1 MSLILLDGTT
11 PPMDAAALGALGADL
26 KKDAQAT
33 WAPLRTLQKH
43 IDGQLL
49 RTWMPEN
56 VDAEYKDLLRKSA
69 SPWLGFA
76 RDAIAQGCIVSGYT
90 NTDIWERAWRANGM
104 DGRQDVVTRDA
115 VGFGRGFVAVL
126 PGSDGDSV
134 VMRPMSALDT
144 YAVYAD
150 PWDEYPEYVLH
161 RRKPRAVGKP
171 FWQGDWMLIDSEGI
185 YRFKGTPDTPL
196 EMTFESHGMDFTP
209 IVGVSNT
216 LDATPISSIA
226 DKVPVYKRIVDGTFT
241 LQMLQR
247 YGAFPQ
253 KWMAGGEVD
262 PGVRSSVDGLLHASG
277 EAGETARFGAF
288 PAADLDKA
296 VSALDA
302 HIKHFS
308 AVVQVPPHYLLGAVV
323 NMSAEGIAAAEAGY
337 HRNLSAR
344 KKSIGEGYELAM
356 RTAAAMLGDSD
367 AAASTTDQVDW
378 ENVSSWS
385 LSQVSDFVQ
394 KMETITG
401 PLEPLFR
408 MVPGWTKKDA
418 EDAAKAA
425 REMRSASS
433 PVELA
438 NLIQSIYL
446 GVGKVLSSDEAR
458 EIANRAGAGLRG
470 ELEQITPASGGDAGT
485 APVETAGQPTTT
497 P

>member
-1 MSLILLDGTT
+1 MSLDRVE
-11 PPMDAAALGALGADL
+11 LGKLGADL
-26 KKDAQAT
+26 QKDARNA
-33 WAPLRTLQKH
+33 WAPLQTLQKH

-49 RTWMPEN
+49 KTWMPDN
-56 VDAEYKDLLRKSA
+56 ADAEYRDLLRKSA

-76 RDAIAQGCIVSGYT
+76 RDAIAQGCIVSGYS
-90 NTDIWERAWRANGM
+90 NTEIWERAWRANGM

-126 PGSDGDSV
+126 PGAAADSV
-134 VMRPMSALDT
+134 VMRPMGALDT
-144 YAVYAD
+144 YAVYDD
-150 PWDEYPEYVLH
+150 PWDEYPRVVLH
-161 RRKPRAVGKP
+161 RRKPRSLSKT
-171 FWQGDWMLIDSEGI
+171 FWDGEWMLVDDEGI
-185 YRFKGTPDTPL
+185 YRFVGTPAAPVD
-196 EMTFESHGMDFTP
+196 MKFESHGMGFAP
-209 IVGVSNT
+209 VVGVSNT
-216 LDATPISSIA
+216 LDPSPRSSIA
-226 DKVPVYKRIVDGTFT
+226 DKVSVYKRIVDATFT

-253 KWMAGGEVD
+253 KWMAGGDVD
-262 PGVRSSVDGLLHASG
+262 PEVRASVDSLLHAGG

-296 VSALDA
+296 VAALDA

-308 AVVQVPPHYLLGAVV
+308 AVVQVPPHYLLGAVI

-356 RTAAAMLGDSD
+356 RTAAAMLGDEA
-367 AAASTTDQVDW
+367 AAASTSDQVEW

-394 KMETITG
+394 KIDTVTG

-408 MVPGWTKKDA
+408 MIPGWTKA
-418 EDAAKAA
+418 DAADAVVAA
-425 REMRSASS
+425 KERAKM
-433 PVELA
+433 LA
-438 NLIQSIYL
+438 QN
-446 GVGKVLSSDEAR
+446 
-458 EIANRAGAGLRG
+458 
-470 ELEQITPASGGDAGT
+470 TPAPGGDAGT
-485 APVETAGQPTTT
+485 APVESAGLPTTT

>member
-1 MSLILLDGTT
+1 MSLDI
-11 PPMDAAALGALGADL
+11 AALGKLGADL
-26 KKDAQAT
+26 QPDARAA
-33 WAPLRTLQKH
+33 WAPLQTLQKH

-56 VDAEYKDLLRKSA
+56 ADAEYRDLLRKSA

-90 NTDIWERAWRANGM
+90 NTEIWERAWRANGM

-126 PGSDGDSV
+126 PGSAPDSV

-144 YAVYAD
+144 YAVYDD
-150 PWDEYPEYVLH
+150 PWDDYPKYVLH
-161 RRKPRAVGKP
+161 RRRPRSGKQT
-171 FWQGDWMLIDSEGI
+171 FWQGEWMLIDAEGI
-185 YRFKGTPDTPL
+185 YRFKGTPDTPVD
-196 EMTFESHGMDFTP
+196 MTFEEHGLAAAP
-209 IVGVSNT
+209 VVGVSNT
-216 LDATPISSIA
+216 LDASPISSIA

-253 KWMAGGEVD
+253 KWMAGGDVD
-262 PGVRSSVDGLLHASG
+262 PELRASIDSLLHASG

-296 VSALDA
+296 VQALDA

-356 RTAAAMLGDSD
+356 RTAAAMLGDEA
-367 AAASTTDQVDW
+367 AAASATDQVEW

-394 KMETITG
+394 KIESITG

-408 MVPGWTKKDA
+408 MVPGWTKT
-418 EDAAKAA
+418 DAATAVAA
-425 REMRSASS
+425 AEKLRNASS

-470 ELEQITPASGGDAGT
+470 ELTQITPASGGDAGT

>member
-1 MSLILLDGTT
+1 MTLDN
-11 PPMDAAALGALGADL
+11 AALGKLGADL
-26 KKDAQAT
+26 QSDARAA
-33 WAPLRTLQKH
+33 WAPLQTLKKH

-56 VDAEYKDLLRKSA
+56 ADAEYRDLLRKSA

-90 NTDIWERAWRANGM
+90 NTELWERVWRANGM
-104 DGRQDVVTRDA
+104 DGRQEVVTRDA
-115 VGFGRGFVAVL
+115 VGFSRGFVAVL
-126 PGSDGDSV
+126 PGADTDSV

-144 YAVYAD
+144 YAVYDD
-150 PWDEYPEYVLH
+150 PWDDYPQYVLH
-161 RRKPRAVGKP
+161 RRKPRSAGKP
-171 FWQGDWMLIDSEGI
+171 FWQGEWMLVDSEAI
-185 YRFKGTPDTPL
+185 YRFKGTPAAPIETKV
-196 EMTFESHGMDFTP
+196 EAHGMEFAP
-209 IVGVSNT
+209 VVGVSNT

-226 DKVPVYKRIVDGTFT
+226 DKVPVYKRIVDATFT

-262 PGVRSSVDGLLHASG
+262 PNVRSSVDGLLHAGG

-296 VSALDA
+296 VAALDA

-344 KKSIGEGYELAM
+344 KKALGEGYELAM
-356 RTAAAMLGDSD
+356 RTAAAMLGDES
-367 AAASTTDQVDW
+367 AAKSASDQVEW

-385 LSQVSDFVQ
+385 LSQVTDAIQ
-394 KMETITG
+394 KVMADTG
-401 PLEPLFR
+401 PLEALYR
-408 MVPGWTKKDA
+408 MIPGWTKADA
-418 EDAAKAA
+418 EAAVVAA
-425 REMRSASS
+425 EKLRSASS

-446 GVGKVLSSDEAR
+446 GVGKVLTSDEAR

-470 ELEQITPASGGDAGT
+470 DLAQITPASGGDAGT
-485 APVETAGQPTTT
+485 APAIDAGTPTT

>member
-1 MSLILLDGTT
+1 MSLDI
-11 PPMDAAALGALGADL
+11 AALGTLGADL
-26 KKDAQAT
+26 QKDARAA
-33 WAPLRTLQKH
+33 WAPLQTLQKH

-49 RTWMPEN
+49 RTWMPDN
-56 VDAEYKDLLRKSA
+56 ADAEYRDLLRKSA

-90 NTDIWERAWRANGM
+90 NTDLWERVWRANGM
-104 DGRQDVVTRDA
+104 DGRQEVVTRDA
-115 VGFGRGFVAVL
+115 VGFSRGFVAVL
-126 PGSDGDSV
+126 PGADADSV

-144 YAVYAD
+144 YAVFDD
-150 PWDEYPEYVLH
+150 PWDDYPQYVLH
-161 RRKPRAVGKP
+161 RRKPRSAGKP
-171 FWQGDWMLIDSEGI
+171 FWQGEWMLVDNEGI
-185 YRFKGTPDTPL
+185 YRFKGTPAAPVD
-196 EMTFESHGMDFTP
+196 MKFESHGMEFAP
-209 IVGVSNT
+209 VVGVSNT

-226 DKVPVYKRIVDGTFT
+226 DKVPVYKRIVDATFT

-262 PGVRSSVDGLLHASG
+262 PNVRSSVDGLLHAGG

-288 PAADLDKA
+288 PASDLEKA

-356 RTAAAMLGDSD
+356 RTAAAMLGDEA
-367 AAASTTDQVDW
+367 AAASTTDQVEW

-394 KMETITG
+394 KFESITG
-401 PLEPLFR
+401 PLEELFR
-408 MVPGWTKKDA
+408 MVPGWTKADA
-418 EDAAKAA
+418 EKAHIAALAKA
-425 REMRSASS
+425 
-433 PVELA
+433 
-438 NLIQSIYL
+438 
-446 GVGKVLSSDEAR
+446 EA
-458 EIANRAGAGLRG
+458 AAAAA
-470 ELEQITPASGGDAGT
+470 QITPA
-485 APVETAGQPTTT
+485 
-497 P
+497 

>member
-1 MSLILLDGTT
+1 MSLDI
-11 PPMDAAALGALGADL
+11 AALGKLGSDL
-26 KKDAQAT
+26 QKDAQST
-33 WAPLRTLQKH
+33 WAPLRTLQRH

-49 RTWMPEN
+49 KTWMPDN
-56 VDAEYKDLLRKSA
+56 ADAEYKDLLRKSA

-115 VGFGRGFVAVL
+115 VGFGRGFLAVL
-126 PGSDGDSV
+126 PGADSDSV

-144 YAVYAD
+144 FAVYDD
-150 PWDEYPEYVLH
+150 PWDDYPRYVLH
-161 RRKPRAVGKP
+161 RRKPRNGRQT
-171 FWQGDWMLIDSEGI
+171 FWQGEWMLLDEEGI
-185 YRFKGTPDTPL
+185 YRFSGTPAGPL
-196 EMTFESHGMDFTP
+196 DMSFEAHGMEFAP
-209 IVGVSNT
+209 VVGISNT
-216 LDATPISSIA
+216 LDASPISSIA
-226 DKVPVYKRIVDGTFT
+226 DKVPVYKRIVDATFT

-253 KWMAGGEVD
+253 KWMAGGDVD
-262 PGVRSSVDGLLHASG
+262 PNVRSSVDGLLHAGG
-277 EAGETARFGAF
+277 EAGDTARFGAF
-288 PAADLDKA
+288 PASDLEKA

-356 RTAAAMLGDSD
+356 RTAAAMLGDD
-367 AAASTTDQVDW
+367 GAAASMTDQVEW

-385 LSQVSDFVQ
+385 LSQVSDFIQ
-394 KMETITG
+394 KIEMSTG
-401 PLEPLFR
+401 PLEELFR
-408 MVPGWTKKDA
+408 MVPGWTKA
-418 EDAAKAA
+418 DAAKAVTAAEQRTDAIAAAAAA
-425 REMRSASS
+425 RLTTT
-433 PVELA
+433 ELA
-438 NLIQSIYL
+438 
-446 GVGKVLSSDEAR
+446 AR
-458 EIANRAGAGLRG
+458 TGNAPTNS
-470 ELEQITPASGGDAGT
+470 PAAGGDAGT

>member
-1 MSLILLDGTT
+1 MSLIVEGPT
-11 PPMDAAALGALGADL
+11 PKSVAELGQLGASLQQ
-26 KKDAQAT
+26 DARAA
-33 WAPLRTLQKH
+33 WAPLQTLQRH

-49 RTWMPEN
+49 KTWMPDN
-56 VDAEYKDLLRKSA
+56 ADAEYKDLLRKSA

-90 NTDIWERAWRANGM
+90 NTDLWERVWRANGM
-104 DGRQDVVTRDA
+104 DGRQEVSTRDA
-115 VGFGRGFVAVL
+115 VGFGRGFVSVL
-126 PGSDGDSV
+126 PAAGGDGV
-134 VMRPMSALDT
+134 VMRPMGALDT
-144 YAVYAD
+144 YAVYED
-150 PWDEYPEYVLH
+150 PWDDYPQYVLH
-161 RRKPRAVGKP
+161 RRKPRRSRDT
-171 FWQGDWMLIDSEGI
+171 FWQGSWMLVDDTAI
-185 YRFKGTPDTPL
+185 YRFTGTPAAPVDL
-196 EMTFESHGMDFTP
+196 SVEVHDLGFTP
-209 IVGVSNT
+209 VVGISNT
-216 LDATPISSIA
+216 LDPEPRSSIG
-226 DKVPVYKRIVDGTFT
+226 DKVPVYKRIVDATFT

-262 PGVRSSVDGLLHASG
+262 ENVRSSVDGLLHAGG

-296 VSALDA
+296 VAAVDA

-356 RTAAAMLGDSD
+356 RTAAAMLGEDE
-367 AAASTTDQVDW
+367 AAASATDQVEW

-385 LSQVSDFVQ
+385 PSQVSDFIQ
-394 KMETITG
+394 KLEMSTG
-401 PLEPLFR
+401 PLEELYR
-408 MVPGWTKKDA
+408 MIPGWTKADA
-418 EDAAKAA
+418 ATALEAAKAKAA
-425 REMRSASS
+425 RGEDIGRL
-433 PVELA
+433 VQQL
-438 NLIQSIYL
+438 YL
-446 GVGKVLSSDEAR
+446 GTPDKAVVTGSEAR
-458 EIANRAGAGLRG
+458 MILAAAGAPIDPRV
-470 ELEQITPASGGDAGT
+470 QITPAAGGDAGT

>member
-1 MSLILLDGTT
+1 MSIVLLDGKKA
-11 PPMDAAALGALGADL
+11 PMDTAALGALGADL
-26 KKDAQAT
+26 QSDARAA
-33 WAPLRTLQKH
+33 WAPLQTLQKH

-49 RTWMPEN
+49 RTWMP
-56 VDAEYKDLLRKSA
+56 DKADSEYRDLLRKSA

-90 NTDIWERAWRANGM
+90 NTEIWERAWRANGM

-115 VGFGRGFVAVL
+115 VGFGRGYVAVL
-126 PGSDGDSV
+126 PGSTPDSV

-144 YAVYAD
+144 YAVYDD
-150 PWDEYPEYVLH
+150 PWDEYPRYVLH
-161 RRKPRAVGKP
+161 RRRPRTGKQT
-171 FWQGDWMLIDSEGI
+171 FWQGEWMLVDEEGI
-185 YRFKGTPDTPL
+185 YRFKGTPSAPVDVK
-196 EMTFESHGMDFTP
+196 FESHGMEAAP
-209 IVGVSNT
+209 VVGVSNT
-216 LDATPISSIA
+216 LDATPLSSIA
-226 DKVPVYKRIVDGTFT
+226 DKVSVYKRIVDATFT

-253 KWMAGGEVD
+253 KWMAGGDVSPD
-262 PGVRSSVDGLLHASG
+262 LRVASDSLIHASG
-277 EAGETARFGAF
+277 DAGETARFGAF

-296 VSALDA
+296 VTALDA

-344 KKSIGEGYELAM
+344 KKAIGEGYELSM
-356 RTAAAMLGDSD
+356 RTAAAMLGDET
-367 AAASTTDQVDW
+367 AAKSTTDQAEW

-394 KMETITG
+394 KFDTITG

-408 MVPGWTKKDA
+408 MVPGWTKT
-418 EDAAKAA
+418 DAAAAVVAAEKRSAEVAAAAAA
-425 REMRSASS
+425 RLTNRELVARTAMAPTNS
-433 PVELA
+433 PA
-438 NLIQSIYL
+438 
-446 GVGKVLSSDEAR
+446 
-458 EIANRAGAGLRG
+458 
-470 ELEQITPASGGDAGT
+470 PGGDAGT